1 MALQRIFHYTSVE
14 SLAMILSTRKLRFS
28 RLDGVDDMR
37 EAQTHAGVNFG
48 KYFFVSCWTQQAE
61 ENIPQWSMYSH
72 EMRGVRIEL
81 ADYPF
86 HEVPLRPKTKWPGI
100 QWSEDLLSPI
110 PFENL
115 WGPTYFIAPMFLKK
129 EHFAGAVDYVDD
141 IQVVYDKSIRR
152 EIQSN
157 GTVNLKIDS
166 LPLLPRKKS
175 SEWSFQKEYRFS
187 VFAMPSLP
195 VPPEGLGSKAF
206 SQTIGQ
212 FMSNSLVN
220 NIDPGISHIDVTM
233 APGAFDKAV
242 IRLGP
247 LASPGTRVCV
257 ESLLAQFAPQ
267 ARLERSAL
275 EGAVRAR
282 LR

>member
-1 MALQRIFHYTSVE
+1 
-14 SLAMILSTRKLRFS
+14 
-28 RLDGVDDMR
+28 
-37 EAQTHAGVNFG
+37 
-48 KYFFVSCWTQQAE
+48 
-61 ENIPQWSMYSH
+61 
-72 EMRGVRIEL
+72 
-81 ADYPF
+81 
-86 HEVPLRPKTKWPGI
+86 
-100 QWSEDLLSPI
+100 
-110 PFENL
+110 
-115 WGPTYFIAPMFLKK
+115 
-129 EHFAGAVDYVDD
+129 
-141 IQVVYDKSIRR
+141 
-152 EIQSN
+152 
-157 GTVNLKIDS
+157 
-166 LPLLPRKKS
+166 
-175 SEWSFQKEYRFS
+175 
-187 VFAMPSLP
+187 MPSLP